1 MRKRWDDNMKAQIKR
16 PSKREREILSFVAKT
31 NFAFFLLLSFSYKHV
46 GGHAIVAVR
55 GSLRRASIW
64 KLLNRVVLQ
73 SSYLPIPCLCSASLS
88 FFSFFFFQSD
98 PLVSHCIYIYKL
110 LLLLL
115 YSRLCIHASYST
127 SWQSWVKLG
136 QQLGNFLLLILRIW
150 CEPIQSANADDVEM
164 QFQVIS

>member
-1 MRKRWDDNMKAQIKR
+1 MKAQIKR

-88 FFSFFFFQSD
+88 FFFPSSSSFS
-98 PLVSHCIYIYKL
+98 LIHLCLTVYISISCCCCSTRGY
-110 LLLLL
+110 
-115 YSRLCIHASYST
+115 ASMLHTQRHDS
-127 SWQSWVKLG
+127 L
-136 QQLGNFLLLILRIW
+136 
-150 CEPIQSANADDVEM
+150 E
-164 QFQVIS
+164 

>member
-1 MRKRWDDNMKAQIKR
+1 MKAQIKR

-64 KLLNRVVLQ
+64 KLFNRVVLQ

-98 PLVSHCIYIYKL
+98 PLVSHCIYISISCCCCCSTRGY
-110 LLLLL
+110 
-115 YSRLCIHASYST
+115 ASMLHTQRHDS
-127 SWQSWVKLG
+127 L
-136 QQLGNFLLLILRIW
+136 
-150 CEPIQSANADDVEM
+150 E
-164 QFQVIS
+164 